1 METKPGP
8 SLTNPPE
15 EPEGSHSPELNQ
27 EDIIIKESKRR
38 EIEIEIENIRNI
50 DIRREQLKQE
60 EMRQKL
66 IERVRKL
73 ASEILDYLNIKG
85 RRREGINTDLE
96 NYFKDFRG
104 ISTTLSPS
112 KALLRSV
119 LTIIIESVYQ
129 INKAYQNNP
138 LFSYMQRV
146 IMELNQEEE
155 RAR

>member
-27 EDIIIKESKRR
+27 EIIIR
-38 EIEIEIENIRNI
+38 EIEGIKNETITGK
-50 DIRREQLKQE
+50 QLEQE

-104 ISTTLSPS
+104 TNTTLSPS

-138 LFSYMQRV
+138 LFLYMQRV